1 VWFFLCLI
9 CHMSHALFSSIL
21 LAVIMAFGCRLATEL
36 AAATSGS
43 IVPELQDS
51 TVHLQVA
58 QYPIGPIEDA
68 DGNLWLGS
76 VGSGAMMWDG
86 EELRYFH
93 AEDGLVGDRVTGLT
107 LDAAGQ
113 LWLVSAEG
121 NMGGGSALM
130 TWDGETLARAE
141 HPAGFPINPVRP
153 YFDNSG
159 VLWVQ
164 SEGRFHREV
173 NGVFEPFPLPEPNL
187 PRTNTTG
194 YEPKSMRQVRN
205 GDHWFATSDQGAF
218 RWDGE
223 DFHQLTTADGLP
235 TNNVSLHLEDRQGN
249 LWLSCFHWHLTS
261 GEQRGALCMWDG
273 ETITAFPDVPGLT
286 ENEVYSVLEDR
297 DGNIWICATGHGVYR
312 YDGINFKAFTQIQ
325 PENPDFRFGCNSIYE
340 DRKGRLWF
348 GFAGGLHRLD
358 GDTLVN
364 VTRGGPWD

>member
-1 VWFFLCLI
+1 
-9 CHMSHALFSSIL
+9 MSHALFSSIL

-173 NGVFEPFPLPEPNL
+173 NGVFEPFPLPE
-187 PRTNTTG
+187 
-194 YEPKSMRQVRN
+194 
-205 GDHWFATSDQGAF
+205 
-218 RWDGE
+218 
-223 DFHQLTTADGLP
+223 
-235 TNNVSLHLEDRQGN
+235 
-249 LWLSCFHWHLTS
+249 
-261 GEQRGALCMWDG
+261 
-273 ETITAFPDVPGLT
+273 
-286 ENEVYSVLEDR
+286 
-297 DGNIWICATGHGVYR
+297 
-312 YDGINFKAFTQIQ
+312 
-325 PENPDFRFGCNSIYE
+325 
-340 DRKGRLWF
+340 
-348 GFAGGLHRLD
+348 
-358 GDTLVN
+358 
-364 VTRGGPWD
+364 